1 MNQTLD
7 WKDVV
12 GRPPMWR
19 AGARATAQRARLR
32 QKGSMLIDTALAL
45 TIATMTLG
53 GQFAN
58 TTEAVDESL
67 AKGNGAMGCGVS
79 GGD

>member
-19 AGARATAQRARLR
+19 AGATATARRARLR

-45 TIATMTLG
+45 TIATM
-53 GQFAN
+53 
-58 TTEAVDESL
+58 
-67 AKGNGAMGCGVS
+67 
-79 GGD
+79 